1 MKIKFSFS
9 FFKRSKYFRGRRLH
23 GGEYD
28 VKVEQAEF
36 KELSVAAT
44 VDGGVL
50 ASVKTPGNKVVRTFK
65 PDFTLIRQNVRD
77 APHEDYKNIL
87 LGFQYGNVP
96 SVNSLES
103 IYNFQASLYLHKILP
118 NHGNNEIKGLD
129 GEFILVIGLC
139 ST

>member
-1 MKIKFSFS
+1 M
-9 FFKRSKYFRGRRLH
+9 
-23 GGEYD
+23 
-28 VKVEQAEF
+28 EQAEF

-50 ASVKTPGNKVVRTFK
+50 ASVKTSGNKVVRTFK

-103 IYNFQASLYLHKILP
+103 IYNFQASLY
-118 NHGNNEIKGLD
+118 
-129 GEFILVIGLC
+129 
-139 ST
+139 T

>member
-1 MKIKFSFS
+1 MKIKFFFS

-36 KELSVAAT
+36 KELSVAAS
-44 VDGGVL
+44 VDGGAT
-50 ASVKTPGNKVVRTFK
+50 ASVLLYKSGNKVVRSFQ
-65 PDFTLIRQNVRD
+65 PDFILVRQNVKD
-77 APHEDYKNIL
+77 GPQEDYKNIL

-103 IYNFQASLYLHKILP
+103 IYNFQASVMRSILMSFLSK
-118 NHGNNEIKGLD
+118 NGL
-129 GEFILVIGLC
+129 
-139 ST
+139 